1 MVGHGDD
8 MLRPVR
14 ADLRLERL
22 GHDQVLAHRLGG
34 SARFA
39 DDAEAGLVQLN
50 HVHQRGHALRVDVV
64 LDVEFRAGALAVR
77 QLIVMQMVQRLMHRD
92 RAERTA
98 ADAQHDKVFERLADV
113 FGDLLDFR
121 DDLFLIVRQV
131 HPAEPARAAIR
142 FNRVLRLHG
151 RILHRRKLRLRH
163 AVFAAEHIRHHMI
176 DVKTN
181 VLFHFL
187 SSLR

>member
-1 MVGHGDD
+1 
-8 MLRPVR
+8 
-14 ADLRLERL
+14 
-22 GHDQVLAHRLGG
+22 
-34 SARFA
+34 
-39 DDAEAGLVQLN
+39 
-50 HVHQRGHALRVDVV
+50 
-64 LDVEFRAGALAVR
+64 
-77 QLIVMQMVQRLMHRD
+77 MQMVQRLMHRD

-131 HPAEPARAAIR
+131 HPAEPARAAIC

-151 RILHRRKLRLRH
+151 RILHHRKLRLRH
-163 AVFAAEHIRHHMI
+163 AVFAAEHIRHHVI